1 MFNGGVEAATTLV
14 GAGLA
19 FILGFTKF
27 NWTVLGEGTLAIISV
42 LDAVVLYLMA
52 STSDIWTA
60 YTGYLVFRS
69 LYQMM
74 ITVAR
79 CVIRHNAVFLPF
91 SFSFEIASNI
101 TQNSYGLVFGFN
113 TFLALCFQTILTSIV
128 ADSVG
133 LALPPREQVITFYN

>member
-27 NWTVLGEGTLAIISV
+27 NWSLLGEGTLAIISI
-42 LDAVVLYLMA
+42 LDAAVLYLMA
-52 STSDIWTA
+52 NTTDIWTA
-60 YTGYLVFRS
+60 YIMYLVFRS

-79 CVIRHNAVFLPF
+79 
-91 SFSFEIASNI
+91 
-101 TQNSYGLVFGFN
+101 
-113 TFLALCFQTILTSIV
+113 
-128 ADSVG
+128 
-133 LALPPREQVITFYN
+133 